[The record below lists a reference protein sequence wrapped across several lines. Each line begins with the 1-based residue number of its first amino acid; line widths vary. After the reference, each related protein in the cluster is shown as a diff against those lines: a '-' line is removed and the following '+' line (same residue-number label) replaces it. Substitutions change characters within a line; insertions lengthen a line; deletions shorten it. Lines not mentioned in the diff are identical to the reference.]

1 MSYVVAAPQAVAA
14 AATDLANVGS
24 TIDGANVAASA
35 PTMGELA
42 AAADQVS
49 VAIGAFF
56 SGHAASYQE
65 ICAQMTQFH
74 TQFVQS
80 VHSAGSAY
88 ATAEAANA
96 SAIRGGVLDLLG

>member
-1 MSYVVAAPQAVAA
+1 MAYVVAAPQAVAA

-24 TIDGANVAASA
+24 TIDGANSAASA

-42 AAADQVS
+42 PSADQVS
-49 VAIGAFF
+49 LAVGAFF
-56 SGHAASYQE
+56 SGHAESYQE
-65 ICAQMTQFH
+65 ICAQMNAFH
-74 TQFVQS
+74 TQFVEA

-96 SAIRGGVLDLLG
+96 SSIRGGVLDLLG

>member
-1 MSYVVAAPQAVAA
+1 MAYVVAAPQAVAA

-24 TIDGANVAASA
+24 AIDGANSAASA
-35 PTMGELA
+35 PTIGALA

-49 VAIGAFF
+49 VAVGEFF
-56 SGHAASYQE
+56 SGHAESYQE
-65 ICAQMTQFH
+65 ICAQMNAFH
-74 TQFVQS
+74 TQFVQA